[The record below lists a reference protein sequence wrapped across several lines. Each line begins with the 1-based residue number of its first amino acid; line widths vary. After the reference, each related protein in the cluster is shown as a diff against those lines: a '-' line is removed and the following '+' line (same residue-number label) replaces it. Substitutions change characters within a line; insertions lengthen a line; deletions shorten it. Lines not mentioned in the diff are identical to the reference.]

1 MIPFCL
7 FIFIL
12 LSIILHALSQSKF
25 YITIDIRTEHNYAS
39 VLSCFDPL
47 HWFMNIV
54 FLLFLSFCFDVL
66 LISFYN
72 KRLSSTSNKMVLFIS
87 LPNRYKFFT
96 YFPDTLYSTIWY
108 LYNLCWITFLVSKI
122 SIILSIC
129 CGNASLITTISKYWL
144 ISYKKCCEYGRKMN
158 VFDFLNPWQNTD
170 MKSITNVYLEVW
182 SRYGLGATAKNGMDL
197 CLLTT
202 DK

>member
-25 YITIDIRTEHNYAS
+25 YITIDIRTEHNSAN

-54 FLLFLSFCFDVL
+54 FMFFLLLLLFF
-66 LISFYN
+66 ISNYYN
-72 KRLSSTSNKMVLFIS
+72 KRLSSTSSKIVLFIS
-87 LPNRYKFFT
+87 LPNRSKFFII
-96 YFPDTLYSTIWY
+96 FPDCLSSTIWY
-108 LYNLCWITFLVSKI
+108 LYNLCWITFLVSRI

-144 ISYKKCCEYGRKMN
+144 ISYKKCCEYGLKMN
-158 VFDFLNPWQNTD
+158 VFDFLKPWQNTE
-170 MKSITNVYLEVW
+170 MKSITNVYLDVW
-182 SRYGLGATAKNGMDL
+182 SRYGLGATAKKGMDR